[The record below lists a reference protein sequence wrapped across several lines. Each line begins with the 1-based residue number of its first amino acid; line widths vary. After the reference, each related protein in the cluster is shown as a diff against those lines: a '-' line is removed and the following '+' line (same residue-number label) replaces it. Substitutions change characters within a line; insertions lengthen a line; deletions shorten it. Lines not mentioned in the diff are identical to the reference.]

1 MPRRRPQKKERRK
14 AIGIEAIVEPGVGA
28 IYTRSTWMK
37 KLDDLGKRKRKPVKR
52 RNTRSSSG

>member
-28 IYTRSTWMK
+28 IYTRGTWMK
-37 KLDDLGKRKRKPVKR
+37 KLNDMGKRERKPGKKRKVKPK
-52 RNTRSSSG
+52 

>member
-28 IYTRSTWMK
+28 IYTRGTWMK
-37 KLDDLGKRKRKPVKR
+37 KLNDMGKRERKTGKKRKVKPK
-52 RNTRSSSG
+52 

>member
-28 IYTRSTWMK
+28 IYTRGTWMK
-37 KLDDLGKRKRKPVKR
+37 KLNDLGKRKRKPVKR